1 VIKNTIE
8 EVINM
13 DIKGIVDDVVSKVRS
28 DENFKEKFFDDPTT
42 ALEETFDINLPN
54 EHIDPI
60 VEGVK
65 AKLNLEKV
73 DDMLGNVKKFF

>member
-1 VIKNTIE
+1 
-8 EVINM
+8 M
-13 DIKGIVDDVVSKVRS
+13 DIKGIIDDVVSKVRS

-42 ALEETFDINLPN
+42 TIEETFNINLPN

-73 DDMLGNVKKFF
+73 DDMLDNAKKFF